1 MGSTT
6 MPMSVLECVRGDKI
20 SSAIEKAE
28 GFKPDE
34 TYRVMFI
41 PDKEIRREPP
51 KRKVYSDEVR
61 AIVAEGKR
69 LHKEDLKAGKTREES
84 FKEFF
89 ELQKKIEKRL

>member
-6 MPMSVLECVRGDKI
+6 MPMSVLERVKGNKI
-20 SSAIEKAE
+20 SDAIKKAE
-28 GFKPDE
+28 GFNPNE
-34 TYRVMFI
+34 TYRVTFI

-51 KRKVYSDEVR
+51 KRKVYSDEVK

-69 LHKEDLKAGKTREES
+69 LHEEDLKAGKTREES

-89 ELQKKIEKRL
+89 EAQKEIEKYL